1 MPDYLRATRHP
12 WPTTLFLL
20 PLIITYEIGV
30 MSLGGAD
37 GMSLRN
43 GADVWIRRWLGW
55 YGVKEVWLPPT
66 LLILVL
72 LIWTWWR
79 WADRPAN
86 LLTALFG
93 IILESVVF
101 AAILYLISHNFRHIV
116 QQSGLPIQSL
126 PVAPLLNQPDRATVQ
141 LITFIG
147 AGIYEEALFRLGLYR
162 LLLVFLR
169 ITMPGWMSLVLA
181 SILGS
186 IGFAAAHHMGQQG
199 EPIVPLVFLFRTL
212 AGLFFTAL
220 CMTRG
225 FGIAVGTHA
234 GYDVLVGV
242 SVG

>member
-1 MPDYLRATRHP
+1 
-12 WPTTLFLL
+12 
-20 PLIITYEIGV
+20 
-30 MSLGGAD
+30 
-37 GMSLRN
+37 
-43 GADVWIRRWLGW
+43 
-55 YGVKEVWLPPT
+55 
-66 LLILVL
+66 
-72 LIWTWWR
+72 
-79 WADRPAN
+79 
-86 LLTALFG
+86 LTALFG